1 MNTGWT
7 AQDGGRCDHAATL
20 PAPSGRPGSQG
31 ADAGGAPDACAD
43 CLRVGG
49 RWVHLRR
56 CLTCGHVACCDSSP
70 LRHATAHWSATG
82 HPVAASAEPGE
93 RWAWCSADRV
103 LLLPR

>member
-1 MNTGWT
+1 VTGW
-7 AQDGGRCDHAATL
+7 AVQDGAVCPHAATL
-20 PAPSGRPGSQG
+20 PAPPGP
-31 ADAGGAPDACAD
+31 ATACTD

-56 CLTCGHVACCDSSP
+56 CLTCDHVGCCDSSP
-70 LRHATAHWSATG
+70 LRHAAAHWQATG

-93 RWAWCSADRV
+93 HWAWCRADAA